1 MQAILLPLMHRWTQF
16 AQHAASVAY
25 DPAMI
30 HSNGG
35 DMCVSMLK
43 TFSCVFESVG
53 PQGFSAY
60 FENIV
65 HPAVQR
71 VAAAVATD
79 SESEYYEEDGI
90 WCDYASN
97 FVMLLES
104 ALLHPSQQCTDVVIR
119 HDILSYIMRLTTVG

>member
-25 DPAMI
+25 DPALI
-30 HSNGG
+30 DSNGG
-35 DMCVSMLK
+35 DMCVSMLR

-53 PQGFSAY
+53 PQVFSAY

-79 SESEYYEEDGI
+79 GDSEYYEEDGI
-90 WCDYASN
+90 WCSYASN

-119 HDILSYIMRLTTVG
+119 HDILSYIMRLLTVG